1 MYGTPPNTD
10 PTESMKPSPLTLFC
24 LVAIAAGIAFD
35 KGIWQ
40 IPPAWNPFAP
50 LVVSDPVTPI
60 TRWKLKALSGD
71 GEACREALNTAPDI
85 AYTPLADYTPAAGCP
100 LENVV
105 RLAHTQVRFNA
116 SFVASCPLALAWTM
130 YERHELQPLARR
142 IFGEPVSR
150 VQHYGSF
157 ACRNIYHRENARRSE
172 HATASALD
180 VAAFQLA
187 DGRRI
192 GVLEDWGDGGDLGRF
207 LEEAQAGACRYFGTT
222 LGPDYNAA
230 HANHFHLGMRGVSF
244 CR

>member
-1 MYGTPPNTD
+1 
-10 PTESMKPSPLTLFC
+10 MKPSPATLF
-24 LVAIAAGIAFD
+24 LILLIALGVALD

-40 IPPAWNPFAP
+40 IPREWNPLAP
-50 LVVSDPVTPI
+50 LVVSDPVTPV

-71 GEACREALNTAPDI
+71 RDACLNALDTAPDI
-85 AYTPLADYTPAAGCP
+85 RYVPLADYTPAADCP

-105 RLAHTQVRFNA
+105 RVVHTQVSFNA
-116 SFVASCPLALAWTM
+116 SFVASCSLALAWTL
-130 YERHELQPLARR
+130 YEQHELQPLSQR
-142 IFGEPVSR
+142 IFGKR
-150 VQHYGSF
+150 VASVRHYGSF

-180 VAAFQLA
+180 VAAF
-187 DGRRI
+187 G
-192 GVLEDWGDGGDLGRF
+192 LEDGHSISVLDDWRDGDERGRF
-207 LEEAQAGACRYFGTT
+207 LEDAQEGACHYFGTT

>member
-1 MYGTPPNTD
+1 
-10 PTESMKPSPLTLFC
+10 MKPFPRPSSSTLIC
-24 LVAIAAGIAFD
+24 LIVIAVGIAFD

-40 IPPAWNPFAP
+40 IPREWNPFAP
-50 LVVSDPVTPI
+50 LVVSDPVTPV

-71 GEACREALNTAPDI
+71 REACLAALETAPDI
-85 AYTPLADYTPAAGCP
+85 DYTPLGDYTAAAGCP

-105 RLAHTQVRFNA
+105 RLSSTQVSFSS

-130 YERHELQPLARR
+130 YERHELQPLARQ
-142 IFGEPVSR
+142 IFGEGVSR

-180 VAAFQLA
+180 VAAFRLE

-192 GVLEDWGDGGDLGRF
+192 SVLEDWGDGGERGRF
-207 LEEAQAGACRYFGTT
+207 LEAAQAGACHYFGTT
-222 LGPDYNAA
+222 LGPNYNAA